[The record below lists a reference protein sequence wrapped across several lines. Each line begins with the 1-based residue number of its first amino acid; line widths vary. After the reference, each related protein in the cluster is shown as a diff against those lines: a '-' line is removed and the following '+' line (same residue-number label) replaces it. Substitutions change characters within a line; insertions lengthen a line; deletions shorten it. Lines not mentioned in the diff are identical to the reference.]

1 MRSRVGCSIREGST
15 KAPSGTQADGRILGK
30 PYLIMQPQAVLG
42 LLLGVMVTSAN
53 VGDHAVAQVLLY
65 QVADGHHL
73 LALIWADGR
82 YTGSLDDY

>member
-1 MRSRVGCSIREGST
+1 
-15 KAPSGTQADGRILGK
+15 
-30 PYLIMQPQAVLG
+30 MQPQAVLG